1 MSKTMVNNMGLRV
14 VIVMAVVVDLLLML
28 SVVVFVTFVSIVE
41 ASFTT
46 FFSDGMQLRS
56 MVRIM
61 VIRISVV
68 HCDLVVVGVINMM
81 LTAIVILL
89 FTVSYSR
96 CGVNSCSLQILR
108 DDTIAPLGKVVLL
121 VMTLWMCRI
130 ASVGRI
136 LWVLLGIV
144 VDYWTRVF

>member
-41 ASFTT
+41 ASFTM

-96 CGVNSCSLQILR
+96 CGVNSCSL
-108 DDTIAPLGKVVLL
+108 
-121 VMTLWMCRI
+121 
-130 ASVGRI
+130 
-136 LWVLLGIV
+136 
-144 VDYWTRVF
+144 